1 MATTTTETGELRE
14 FATPARHPIVAAFT
28 SILTTPV
35 GGVSIAIILL
45 LIVVGASTRLFE
57 ISPYDPRAFSA
68 DTYRP
73 PGFDGVHFLGT
84 DNLGRDILSR
94 LMHASWISLYAG
106 FLTVSFGTLVG
117 SFLGITTGF
126 IGGYFDLTLQRVV
139 DAIQSVPALMITIA
153 IISVIGPSTTNA
165 ILAISVFIAA
175 SNSRVVRGA
184 VLSIKENVYIEAAT
198 ATGASPM
205 RVMFRHVLPNVAAPM
220 LILISAGFGAAI
232 LIEGALSFLGLAT
245 QAPDV
250 SWGIMLRDGRDFIE
264 RAPWQAL
271 FAGSSIAFTVLS
283 FNLLGDVVRDVLD
296 PRLRGSR

>member
-1 MATTTTETGELRE
+1 MATTTTETSELRE
-14 FATPARHPIVAAFT
+14 FAAPARHPFFSAVISIVK
-28 SILTTPV
+28 TPV
-35 GGVSIAIILL
+35 GAGSLLIILL
-45 LIVVGASTRLFE
+45 LVVVAIATRLTG
-57 ISPYDPRAFSA
+57 IAPYDPRAFSV
-68 DTYRP
+68 DTFAP
-73 PGFDGVHFLGT
+73 PGIGPHLLGT
-84 DNLGRDILSR
+84 DKLGRDILSR
-94 LMHASWISLYAG
+94 LMQASWISLYAG

-175 SNSRVVRGA
+175 SNSRVIRGA
-184 VLSIKENVYIEAAT
+184 VLSIKENVYIEAAA

>member
-14 FATPARHPIVAAFT
+14 FATPARHPIVAALM
-28 SILTTPV
+28 SIIATPV

-45 LIVVGASTRLFE
+45 LIVVGSSTRLFE
-57 ISPYDPRAFSA
+57 ISPYDPRAFSI
-68 DTYRP
+68 DTYAP
-73 PGFDGVHFLGT
+73 PGFGGVHFLGT

>member
-14 FATPARHPIVAAFT
+14 FATPARHPIVAAFM
-28 SILTTPV
+28 SIIATPV

-45 LIVVGASTRLFE
+45 LIVVGSSTRLFE
-57 ISPYDPRAFSA
+57 ISPYDPRAFSI
-68 DTYRP
+68 DTYAP

>member
-1 MATTTTETGELRE
+1 MATTTTETPELRE
-14 FATPARHPIVAAFT
+14 FAAPARHPFFSAVISIVK
-28 SILTTPV
+28 TPV
-35 GGVSIAIILL
+35 GAGSLLIILIL
-45 LIVVGASTRLFE
+45 VVVAIATRLTG
-57 ISPYDPRAFSA
+57 IAPYDPRAFSV
-68 DTYRP
+68 DTFAP
-73 PGFDGVHFLGT
+73 PGIGPHLLGT
-84 DNLGRDILSR
+84 DKLGRDILSR
-94 LMHASWISLYAG
+94 LMQASWISLYAG

-175 SNSRVVRGA
+175 SNSRVIRGA
-184 VLSIKENVYIEAAT
+184 VLSIKENVYIEAAA